1 MTQAR
6 LRTDTPGGEVVAH
19 SMIASRPYE
28 VVTVMGEGILV
39 VQDDRGDTFIV
50 EYPSDLQPVEICCDF
65 CGTWSTHAGPSP
77 ADDDWR
83 CYGGT
88 GPCGAVES
96 STDLTSPELT

>member
-6 LRTDTPGGEVVAH
+6 LRPDTAAGEVIAH

-50 EYPSDLQPVEICCDF
+50 EYQSGLQESRF
-65 CGTWSTHAGPSP
+65 AATSAGTWSTHAAPSP
-77 ADDDWR
+77 AGDGWR

-88 GPCGAVES
+88 GPCGG
-96 STDLTSPELT
+96 

>member
-6 LRTDTPGGEVVAH
+6 LRPDTAGGEVVAH

-50 EYPSDLQPVEICCDF
+50 EYQSDLQRVEICCDF
-65 CGTWSTHAGPSP
+65 CGTWSTHAAPSP
-77 ADDDWR
+77 ADDGWR

-88 GPCGAVES
+88 GPCGAV
-96 STDLTSPELT
+96 